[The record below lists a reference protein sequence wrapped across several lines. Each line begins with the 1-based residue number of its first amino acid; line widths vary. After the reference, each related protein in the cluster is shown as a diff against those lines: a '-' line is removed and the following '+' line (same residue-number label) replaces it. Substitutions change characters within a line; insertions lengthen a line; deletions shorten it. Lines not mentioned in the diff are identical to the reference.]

1 MHASCQGDP
10 SVIRINIPIILESV
24 TMIEAAIVFS
34 AIACATLRSIIRCT
48 TCCRNCCRR
57 YRVVIESRIV
67 GFGCI
72 PLGVIGIAGGVINAR

>member
-48 TCCRNCCRR
+48 TCCRRC
-57 YRVVIESRIV
+57 RVVIEGRIV

-72 PLGVIGIAGGVINAR
+72 RLGVIGIAGGVINAR